1 MQINR
6 YTKSRDIQGMHPE
19 QGCPVQLD
27 GSKLQTVTDDLASDN
42 ETPQSHL
49 LLVVGNPKA
58 ACR

>member
-1 MQINR
+1 
-6 YTKSRDIQGMHPE
+6 MHPE